1 MKFTQPIHII
11 GAQRTPIG
19 RLGGA
24 LQSVNAVELALQAAR
39 STLERAAVSPD
50 TINSVVFGQVLQAGV
65 GMNLARQVGLRL
77 DLPRSTPGYTVN
89 MVCGSGLKA
98 IAMGATEI
106 QNGESSIV
114 LAGGAESMSNAPF
127 LAKDMRGGQK
137 LGNSTLIDSILA
149 DGLTDPVLNIGMGE
163 IAERIVDA
171 YGITREEQDA
181 FAAQSHRRACEAQ
194 SLFAREIVPIETA
207 KGIVEHDE
215 HPRADSTTEKLSN
228 LKPAFRPDGSVTAG
242 NSSGINDGAAA
253 VLLASEDALHK
264 HSLPSRARIVAVSTV
279 GCEPALMGTGP
290 VGAIRSLCEQTGW
303 NLADVDAVEINEA
316 FAAQTIACARDLK
329 LSPEQLNRRGGAIAL
344 GHPIG
349 CSGARVLV
357 ALLHIMED
365 MNLRRGIASLCVG
378 GGMGIAMAIERQLFA

>member
-11 GAQRTPIG
+11 AAQRTPVG

-24 LQSVNAVELALQAAR
+24 LQSVNAVELALAAAR
-39 STLERAAVSPD
+39 STLERAAVSPE
-50 TINSVVFGQVLQAGV
+50 TIDSVTFGQVLQAGV

-98 IAMGATEI
+98 IATGATEI
-106 QNGESSIV
+106 QNGEANIV

-127 LAKDMRGGQK
+127 LAKDMRCGQK
-137 LGNSTLIDSILA
+137 LGNSSLVDSILA
-149 DGLTDPVLNIGMGE
+149 DGLTDPVLNTGMGE
-163 IAERIVDA
+163 LAEQIVDA
-171 YGITREEQDA
+171 YNITREEQDA
-181 FAAQSHRRACEAQ
+181 FATQSHRLACESA
-194 SLFAREIVPIETA
+194 SAFAREIVAVETA
-207 KGIVEHDE
+207 KGIVGRDE
-215 HPRADSTTEKLSN
+215 HPRPDSTTEKLGK

-253 VLLASEDALHK
+253 VVLASDESLRK
-264 HSLPSRARIVAVSTV
+264 HNLRSRARIVAVSTI
-279 GCEPALMGTGP
+279 GCEPAMMGLGP
-290 VGAIRSLCEQTGW
+290 VGAIRSLCGQTDW
-303 NLADVDAVEINEA
+303 DLADVDAVEINEA
-316 FAAQTIACARDLK
+316 FAAQTIACTRDLK

-357 ALLHIMED
+357 TLLHIMED

-378 GGMGIAMAIERQLFA
+378 GGMGIAMAIER